1 MWNNM
6 NNYFRL
12 FIGSCVFL
20 RETVRFVFGAVYSA
34 RMTMITH
41 GCTMIS
47 HMCILI
53 CDTLLH
59 CTAETRLVNDL
70 EWNRQSGFAM
80 YRKNKLPFPTWRSYS
95 NFIQVTWRTQLG
107 CDAVFMTS
115 SPSGSLRFFLLALIF
130 PNVTF
135 RRFQLQLWKAPFCS
149 DISFHLFIITYSPAF
164 TIP

>member
-59 CTAETRLVNDL
+59 CTAETRLVDDL
-70 EWNRQSGFAM
+70 DWNRQSGCAM
-80 YRKNKLPFPTWRSYS
+80 CRKKQTPISYLEKLFKFYSSHLKNAIRMRRCFHDFVAQRFSTIFSARAYFSECHVSAIPTTTMKS
-95 NFIQVTWRTQLG
+95 T
-107 CDAVFMTS
+107 
-115 SPSGSLRFFLLALIF
+115 FL
-130 PNVTF
+130 
-135 RRFQLQLWKAPFCS
+135 
-149 DISFHLFIITYSPAF
+149 
-164 TIP
+164 